1 MGFFWGVNFGPG
13 KSLSFDSVMQYL
25 LHVQGVLQDTSRLN
39 QAEYISALRI

>member
-25 LHVQGVLQDTSRLN
+25 LQGVLQEDTLRLN
-39 QAEYISALRI
+39 QTEYISALRI

>member
-1 MGFFWGVNFGPG
+1 MGFFGGVNFGPG

-25 LHVQGVLQDTSRLN
+25 LQGVLQNTSRLN

>member
-25 LHVQGVLQDTSRLN
+25 LQGVLQNTSRLN

>member
-13 KSLSFDSVMQYL
+13 KSLSFDSVMQCL
-25 LHVQGVLQDTSRLN
+25 LQGVLQNTSRLN